1 MEPCLGVG
9 ARLEQLGQGL
19 SRLRVA
25 AMKKQ
30 PLGGVARPATRAVER
45 GDELRG
51 VPVIEIGDWPW
62 IFTVTINPVNPA
74 AIRTGTEVDEG
85 NTPEPRKEEPEETTP
100 PTSPSK
106 T

>member
-9 ARLEQLGQGL
+9 ARLEQLDQGL

-51 VPVIEIGDWPW
+51 DFVGVLSINSVALAAELSVEGCRVLANNLLDIG
-62 IFTVTINPVNPA
+62 
-74 AIRTGTEVDEG
+74 
-85 NTPEPRKEEPEETTP
+85 
-100 PTSPSK
+100 S
-106 T
+106 